1 MHRRATGFGVTA
13 DGNIKYQSIM
23 NVLKQFRLVAI
34 AEGISFLVL
43 LFIAMPLKYGADM
56 PLAVKYT
63 GWVHGLLFVFYIY
76 ALLQVWQQY
85 KWNLRMMSLAM
96 LASVLPFGTFYFE
109 KKYLNNI

>member
-1 MHRRATGFGVTA
+1 MYT
-13 DGNIKYQSIM
+13 
-23 NVLKQFRLVAI
+23 LKQFRLVAI

-43 LFIAMPLKYGADM
+43 LFIAMPLKYIADI

-63 GWVHGLLFVFYIY
+63 GWIHGLLFVFYVY
-76 ALLQVWQQY
+76 ALLLVWQQY
-85 KWNLRMMSLAM
+85 KWNFKMMSLAM